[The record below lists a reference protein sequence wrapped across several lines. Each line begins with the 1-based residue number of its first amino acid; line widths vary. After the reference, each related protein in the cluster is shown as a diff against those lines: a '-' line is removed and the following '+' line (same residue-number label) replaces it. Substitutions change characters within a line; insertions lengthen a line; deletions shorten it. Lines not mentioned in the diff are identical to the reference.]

1 MAGWVKFLAN
11 AMVNGV
17 FPLPPTVRFPMLMTG
32 IGGFLGAA
40 KRRLKIAIKQT
51 KRLSGNK
58 IKAKPK
64 PRRLGFMR

>member
-1 MAGWVKFLAN
+1 
-11 AMVNGV
+11 
-17 FPLPPTVRFPMLMTG
+17 MTG